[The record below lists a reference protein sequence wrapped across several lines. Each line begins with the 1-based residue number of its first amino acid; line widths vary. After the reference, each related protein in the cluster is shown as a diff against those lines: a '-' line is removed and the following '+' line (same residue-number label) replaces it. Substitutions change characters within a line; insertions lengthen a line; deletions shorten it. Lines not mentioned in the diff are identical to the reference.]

1 MIRIAPTLPPMEE
14 LKEACEVFIA
24 VSYTHLKAAIAGGTT
39 SILDFTTQEKGQ
51 TLTEALDV

>member
-1 MIRIAPTLPPMEE
+1 MI
-14 LKEACEVFIA
+14 F
-24 VSYTHLKAAIAGGTT
+24 YTGTKAAIAGGTT